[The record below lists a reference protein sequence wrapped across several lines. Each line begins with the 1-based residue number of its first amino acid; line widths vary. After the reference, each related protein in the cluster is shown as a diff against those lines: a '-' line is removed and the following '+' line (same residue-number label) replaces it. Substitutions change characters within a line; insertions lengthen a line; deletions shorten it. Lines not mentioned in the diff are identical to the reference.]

1 MEGILVLSVFMVLYS
16 FFGLKVASIIALAFF
31 IALYLYE

>member
-1 MEGILVLSVFMVLYS
+1 MEGILVLLGFIVLYS
-16 FFGLKVASIIALAFF
+16 FCGLKVASITALAFF